1 MSDQNVCP
9 VCGYKLEVGTYE
21 TMRTKLYVAVCTVCG
36 TSGPIRGS
44 WIGAKEALA
53 HPAHLMKDKVLVDTK
68 MYELTLS
75 MAHKWER
82 ICDGEE
88 LADVA
93 GEGE

>member
-1 MSDQNVCP
+1 MNDQNVCP

-53 HPAHLMKDKVLVDTK
+53 HPAHLMRVSLCRYVDNLANQIRL
-68 MYELTLS
+68 EV
-75 MAHKWER
+75 
-82 ICDGEE
+82 CDE
-88 LADVA
+88 
-93 GEGE
+93 